1 MPTFTAHPTPIEAI
15 AAVDLINGVRLGAL
29 ELPPW
34 LETLRQ
40 DGRLR
45 IRPDAVEV
53 YVLPAGVVLAGPHD
67 MLVRHPD
74 GAFPLRVEWFEFL
87 MGTASSI

>member
-1 MPTFTAHPTPIEAI
+1 MPTFTAHPTPVEAI

-40 DGRLR
+40 AGRLR

-53 YVLPAGVVLAGPHD
+53 YLLPAGIVLAGPSD
-67 MLVRHPD
+67 MLVAHEG
-74 GAFPLRVEWFEFL
+74 GAFPLRTEWFDTLFAPPL
-87 MGTASSI
+87 SS